1 MPGPPRRALFY
12 PMDRRATFAMSHLDR
27 RWPDLERWLMQDPE
41 DFYHLPGGRPF
52 QKRQSYNDRRNN

>member
-1 MPGPPRRALFY
+1 
-12 PMDRRATFAMSHLDR
+12 MDRRATFAMSHLDR